1 MAWHWKPKL
10 HDVCRRVLK
19 NWYWING
26 VGVITF
32 ALHFEVKKLPKRE
45 LKKHFNEELEKNVED
60 KNSINT
66 STSTQFAA
74 HTWQI
79 IGLKRVMLL
88 RTRINWRSL
97 LETVTLSDWSIF
109 SEKHAQ
115 RREENLNHLHWTTF
129 NGASLGRKKNSEIIP
144 TEVLNM
150 TRSQTADFLEF
161 QYWWYFSPTLIPPTE
176 SF

>member
-1 MAWHWKPKL
+1 MFDFYREALLRALWLAIKL

-19 NWYWING
+19 HWYWTNG

-66 STSTQFAA
+66 STSTQFAP

-97 LETVTLSDWSIF
+97 LETVTLSDSEVF
-109 SEKHAQ
+109 SLRNTRSAGRRIWTIYTEQHSTGRVWEEKKFRNHFN
-115 RREENLNHLHWTTF
+115 RGVKHDHLH
-129 NGASLGRKKNSEIIP
+129 
-144 TEVLNM
+144 
-150 TRSQTADFLEF
+150 FLAF
-161 QYWWYFSPTLIPPTE
+161 CVCVSTWWGL
-176 SF
+176 